1 MHSTR
6 RLFLIVAGSA
16 LAAASAFLIDFLRPF
31 RPRAARAADGSWSLR
46 RATYDDLA
54 DLRDIFN
61 AQLQAGCFLSPIT
74 SSPGR

>member
-1 MHSTR
+1 VSWSEA
-6 RLFLIVAGSA
+6 RLAC
-16 LAAASAFLIDFLRPF
+16 
-31 RPRAARAADGSWSLR
+31 AARAADGSWSLR